1 MLRRSLLKN
10 LHAQLKIGVSLV
22 ANMTQSR
29 YYILYIKVEQ
39 YFLYSCSILTP
50 VREKNV

>member
-10 LHAQLKIGVSLV
+10 LHTQLNIGVSLV

-29 YYILYIKVEQ
+29 YIIYIEVEQ
-39 YFLYSCSILTP
+39 YFLFSCSILTP